1 LRGAFLI
8 VLAAA
13 TLAQAQ
19 TPPIK
24 PQTPDVKV
32 PPPVELAGPPVADP
46 DASGRAITASE
57 AVAIALRRQPSVTIA
72 GADVRAAQ
80 GRVRQSESGLLP
92 QFGVGA
98 GVTEQGRIRG
108 GSSGA
113 TNRFNTNLTVDQLL
127 FDFERT
133 RDTVRQQSALLR
145 ATRRAFAGTEQQVAL
160 QVKTAFYNYAENI
173 RLLKVSEDNLAN
185 RQRQLDLANARLN
198 EGVGAPGDVVRAKT
212 NMADSVISLTT
223 ARNAVTRSRVTLA
236 ELMGI
241 DPRTPINPAPAEE
254 PDVAGEVNALVETAL
269 RQRPDLLEA
278 QERVTAARF
287 AVSVARKTNVP
298 RIDLSGVLNA
308 RGVNDPGETQVG
320 TVGINVRWTFGD
332 GGLTAGRTQEARAE
346 EEAARAFL
354 LQVSQQVVS
363 DVSIA
368 YVDLRSAE
376 QRVETAEVQVANARE
391 LLRISEGRYGGGI
404 GTFLEVTDAQ
414 ASLVSAERN
423 LANAQADVQRARA
436 ALNRAV
442 GTAVR

>member
-8 VLAAA
+8 VLAAS

-32 PPPVELAGPPVADP
+32 PPPVELAGPPIADP

-72 GADVRAAQ
+72 GANVRAAQ

-98 GVTEQGRIRG
+98 GVSEQGRIRG
-108 GSSGA
+108 GSSGTA
-113 TNRFNTNLTVDQLL
+113 NRFNTNLTVDQLL

-133 RDTVRQQSALLR
+133 RDSVRQQSALLR
-145 ATRRAFAGTEQQVAL
+145 ATRQAFAGTEQQVAL
-160 QVKTAFYNYAENI
+160 QVKTAFYDYAENI

-241 DPRTPINPAPAEE
+241 DPRTPINPAAAEE